1 MAYKTALNL
10 RHLHRKTWLPQQ
22 GQTPVIELN
31 QNVEMGPFPRPTMEI
46 GSLPVLDGRRLH
58 LQTLREVLESDS
70 YQVALVPRD
79 EWGHIRGSQA
89 EPFLAAAPA
98 VLFSFSWTELVARV
112 GEFAR
117 DSNALA
123 DCRVVRF
130 KDVCVDFTKMEVSRS
145 SGEPITLT
153 TQEFKTLKCFL
164 LNPDRVFSR
173 DELLNEAWGYDNYPA
188 TRTVDNHVLKLRQK
202 LERDPARPVHFRT
215 VHGVGY
221 KFVR

>member
-1 MAYKTALNL
+1 MEYKSPRNF
-10 RHLHRKTWLPQQ
+10 RHLHRQCRLPQL
-22 GQTPVIELN
+22 GQTPVIEFN
-31 QNVEMGPFPRPTMEI
+31 QNVEMGPFPRPTMET
-46 GSLPVLDGRRLH
+46 GSLSVLNGHRLQ

-79 EWGHIRGSQA
+79 GGHIRGSQA
-89 EPFLAAAPA
+89 EPLLAAAPA

-112 GEFAR
+112 GELAR
-117 DSNALA
+117 DSNDLA
-123 DCRVVRF
+123 ECRGARF
-130 KDVCVDFTKMEVSRS
+130 EDVCVDFTKIAVSRT

-173 DELLNEAWGYDNYPA
+173 DELLHEAWGYENYPS

-202 LERDPARPVHFRT
+202 LERDPARPVHFLT

>member
-1 MAYKTALNL
+1 MEYKSPRSF
-10 RHLHRKTWLPQQ
+10 RHLHRKCPLPQE
-22 GQTPVIELN
+22 GQRPVTELN
-31 QNVEMGPFPRPTMEI
+31 QNVEMEPFPKLTMEI
-46 GSLPVLDGRRLH
+46 GNLPALDDQPFH

-70 YQVALVPRD
+70 FQVALVHRD
-79 EWGHIRGSQA
+79 EWDQIRGSQA
-89 EPFLAAAPA
+89 EPFSTAAPA
-98 VLFSFSWTELVARV
+98 VLLPFSWKELVARV
-112 GEFAR
+112 CEFAR
-117 DSNALA
+117 DSTASA
-123 DCRVVRF
+123 ECRVARF
-130 KDVCVDFTKMEVSRS
+130 DDVCVDFTKMEVSRS

-173 DELLNEAWGYDNYPA
+173 DELLNEAWGYENYPS

-202 LERDPARPVHFRT
+202 LEKCPARPVHFRT